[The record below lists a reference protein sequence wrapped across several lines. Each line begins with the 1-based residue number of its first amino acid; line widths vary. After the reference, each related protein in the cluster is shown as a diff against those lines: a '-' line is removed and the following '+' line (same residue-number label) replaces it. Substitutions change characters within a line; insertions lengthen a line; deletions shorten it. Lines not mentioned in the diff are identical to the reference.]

1 MAYDFDLFV
10 IGAGSGGVRA
20 SRIAASHGARVA
32 VAEEYRVGGTCVIR
46 GCVPKKLLVYGSKFA
61 HEFEDAAAYGWTG
74 LAPAHDWATLRDTVA
89 KEVDRLNAVY
99 IRLLEGPGVKIHM
112 GRGRLMDRHTIAIG
126 GPNGEQTVTADKIL
140 ICTGG
145 RPEVPDLPGREFAIT
160 SNEAFHLPE
169 LPKHVTI
176 VGGGYIAVEFAGI
189 FNGLGAKVDL
199 VIRRDRV
206 LRGFDEE
213 CRTFVHEALAKGGI
227 KMRTETQIARI
238 TATPDGQ
245 GGGKAPFQVHT
256 PLGGMF
262 ETDLVMYATGRVP
275 NTAGIGLEK
284 VGVQLNKAGAIA
296 VDEWSKTTAENIW
309 AVGDVTDRINL
320 TPVALMEG
328 HCFADTVFGN
338 KPRKPDHRDV
348 PSAVFC
354 QPEMANVG
362 LSEEDARRTLGEL
375 RVFTS
380 AFTPMKY
387 SFTAHKQRTFMK
399 LIVEA
404 ATDKVVG
411 CHMVGDDAAELI
423 QGLAVAVKAGAT
435 KAQFDATVGIHPT
448 AGEEFVTMRT
458 PRAEPAPRKAAAE

>member
-1 MAYDFDLFV
+1 MAYDYDLFV

-20 SRIAASHGARVA
+20 SRIAAGYGARVGIC
-32 VAEEYRVGGTCVIR
+32 EDYRVGGTCVIR

-61 HEFEDAAAYGWTG
+61 HEFEDAAAYGWVLPEAT
-74 LAPAHDWATLRDTVA
+74 HSWATLRDNVQ

-99 IRLLEGPGVKIHM
+99 IRLLDGPGVKIHM
-112 GRGRLMDRHTIAIG
+112 GRGRLMDRHTIQIG
-126 GPNGEQTVTADKIL
+126 GETVTADKIL
-140 ICTGG
+140 VATGG
-145 RPEVPDLPGREFAIT
+145 RPEVPAIPGREFAIT
-160 SNEAFHLPE
+160 SNEAFHLPDP
-169 LPKHVTI
+169 LPKRITI

-189 FNGLGAKVDL
+189 FNGLGCHVDL

-213 CRTFVHEALAKGGI
+213 CRTFVHEALARDGI
-227 KMRTETQIARI
+227 KMRTETQIVRI
-238 TATPDGQ
+238 EATN
-245 GGGKAPFQVHT
+245 GKAPFKLDT

-262 ETDLVMYATGRVP
+262 ETDLVMYATGRAP

-284 VGVQLNKAGAIA
+284 VGVQLDKSGAIA
-296 VDEWSKTTAENIW
+296 VDEWSKSTAENIW
-309 AVGDVTDRINL
+309 AVGDVTDRIAL

-362 LSEEDARRTLGEL
+362 LTEEEARMTLGEL

-387 SFTAHKQRTFMK
+387 TVAGRHQRTFMK

-423 QGLAVAVKAGAT
+423 QGLAVAIKAGAT

-458 PRAEPAPRKAAAE
+458 ARPETTTKRAAAE

>member
-1 MAYDFDLFV
+1 MAYDYELFV

-20 SRIAASHGARVA
+20 SRIAAGYGARVGIC
-32 VAEEYRVGGTCVIR
+32 EDYRVGGTCVIR

-61 HEFEDAAAYGWTG
+61 HEFQDAAAYGWVLPEAT
-74 LAPAHDWATLRDTVA
+74 HSWATLRDNVQ

-99 IRLLEGPGVKIHM
+99 IRVLEGPGVKIHM
-112 GRGRLMDRHTIAIG
+112 GRGRLMDRHTIQIG
-126 GPNGEQTVTADKIL
+126 SETVTADKIL
-140 ICTGG
+140 VATGG
-145 RPEVPDLPGREFAIT
+145 RPEVPAIPGREFAIT
-160 SNEAFHLPE
+160 SNEAFHLPDP
-169 LPKHVTI
+169 LPERITI

-189 FNGLGAKVDL
+189 FNGLGCHVDL

-213 CRTFVHEALAKGGI
+213 CRTFVHEALARSGI
-227 KMRTETQIARI
+227 SMRTETQIGRI
-238 TATPDGQ
+238 EATN
-245 GGGKAPFQVHT
+245 GKAPFKLHT

-284 VGVQLNKAGAIA
+284 VGVQLDKAGAIA
-296 VDEWSKTTAENIW
+296 VDEWSQSTAENIW
-309 AVGDVTDRINL
+309 AVGDVTDRIAL

-338 KPRKPDHRDV
+338 NPRKPDHRDV

-362 LSEEDARRTLGEL
+362 LTEEEARRTLGEL
-375 RVFTS
+375 RIFTS

-387 SFTAHKQRTFMK
+387 TVAGRQQRTFMK

-458 PRAEPAPRKAAAE
+458 ARVEPAPTRKAAE

>member
-1 MAYDFDLFV
+1 MAYDYDLFV

-20 SRIAASHGARVA
+20 SRISAGYGARVGIC
-32 VAEEYRVGGTCVIR
+32 EDYRVGGTCVIR

-61 HEFEDAAAYGWTG
+61 HEFEDAGAYGWSG
-74 LAPAHDWATLRDTVA
+74 LEPTHSWATLRDHVQ
-89 KEVDRLNAVY
+89 KEVDRLNGVY

-112 GRGRLMDRHTIAIG
+112 GRGRLMDRHTIAVGSETI
-126 GPNGEQTVTADKIL
+126 TADKIL

-145 RPEVPDLPGREFAIT
+145 RPEVPKIPGHEFAIT
-160 SNEAFHLPE
+160 SNEAFHLPDP
-169 LPKHVTI
+169 LPKRITI

-189 FNGLGAKVDL
+189 FNGLGCEVDL

-213 CRTFVHEALAKGGI
+213 CRTFVHNSLVNSGI
-227 KMRTETQIARI
+227 KVRSEMEIMRIE
-238 TATPDGQ
+238 ATD
-245 GGGKAPFQVHT
+245 GKAPFRLHT

-275 NTAGIGLEK
+275 NTTGIGLEK
-284 VGVQLNKAGAIA
+284 VGVQLDKAGAVA
-296 VDEWSKTTAENIW
+296 VDEWSKTTVDNIW
-309 AVGDVTDRINL
+309 AIGDVTDRIAL

-328 HCFADTVFGN
+328 HCFADTEFGK
-338 KPRKPDHRDV
+338 KPRKADHRNV

-362 LSEEDARRTLGEL
+362 LTEEEARLILGEL
-375 RVFTS
+375 RVYTS

-387 SFTAHKQRTFMK
+387 TLTERKQRTFMK

-458 PRAEPAPRKAAAE
+458 ARVETPIKKAAAE

>member
-1 MAYDFDLFV
+1 MAYDYDLFV

-20 SRIAASHGARVA
+20 SRISAGHGARVGIC
-32 VAEEYRVGGTCVIR
+32 EDYRVGGTCVIR

-61 HEFEDAAAYGWTG
+61 HEFEDAPAYGWAATM
-74 LAPAHDWATLRDTVA
+74 PAHSWATLRDNVQ

-99 IRLLEGPGVKIHM
+99 IRILEGPGVKIHM
-112 GRGRLMDRHTIAIG
+112 GRGRLMDRHTVQVGSETI
-126 GPNGEQTVTADKIL
+126 TADKIL

-145 RPEVPDLPGREFAIT
+145 RPEVPAIPGREFAIT
-160 SNEAFHLPE
+160 SNEAFHLPDP
-169 LPKHVTI
+169 LPKRITI

-189 FNGLGAKVDL
+189 FNGLGCHVDL

-213 CRTFVHEALAKGGI
+213 CRTFVHEALAKSGI
-227 KMRTETQIARI
+227 NMRTETQIGRI
-238 TATPDGQ
+238 VATPNGQ
-245 GGGKAPFQVHT
+245 GGGKAPYQVNT
-256 PLGGMF
+256 QLGGMF

-284 VGVQLNKAGAIA
+284 AGVQLDKADAIA
-296 VDEWSKTTAENIW
+296 VDEWSKTTADNIW
-309 AVGDVTDRINL
+309 AVGDVTDRIAL

-362 LSEEDARRTLGEL
+362 LTEEEARQTLGEL
-375 RVFTS
+375 RVYSS

-387 SFTAHKQRTFMK
+387 TLAGRKQRTFMK

-404 ATDKVVG
+404 ATDRVVG

-458 PRAEPAPRKAAAE
+458 ARPEPAPKKAAAE

>member
-1 MAYDFDLFV
+1 MAFDYDLFV

-20 SRIAASHGARVA
+20 SRIAATHGARVGIC
-32 VAEEYRVGGTCVIR
+32 EDYRVGGTCVIR

-61 HEFEDAAAYGWTG
+61 HAFEDSAAYGWTVE
-74 LAPAHDWATLRDTVA
+74 PPKHSWSTLRDNVNR
-89 KEVDRLNAVY
+89 EVDRLNAVY
-99 IRLLEGPGVKIHM
+99 LRLLDGAGVKLHM
-112 GRGRLMDRHTIAIG
+112 GRGRLMDRHTVQVGSETI
-126 GPNGEQTVTADKIL
+126 TADKIL
-140 ICTGG
+140 VCTGG
-145 RPEVPDLPGREFAIT
+145 RPEVPAIPGHEFAIT
-160 SNEAFHLPE
+160 SNEAFHLPDP
-169 LPKHVTI
+169 LPRRITI

-189 FNGLGAKVDL
+189 FHGLGCEVDI

-213 CRTFVHEALAKGGI
+213 CRTFVHEALKASGI
-227 KMRTETQIARI
+227 KMRTETEIQRI
-238 TATPDGQ
+238 VASAEG
-245 GGGKAPFQVHT
+245 GAGGKGTFQMHT

-284 VGVQLNKAGAIA
+284 VGVQLDKAGAVA
-296 VDEWSKTTAENIW
+296 VDEWSRTTAENIW
-309 AVGDVTDRINL
+309 AVGDVTNRINL

-328 HCFADTVFGN
+328 HCFADTEFGN
-338 KPRKPDHRDV
+338 NPRKADHRTV
-348 PSAVFC
+348 ASAVFC

-362 LSEEDARRTLGEL
+362 LTEEEARRTLGEL
-375 RVFTS
+375 RVYVS

-387 SFTAHKQRTFMK
+387 TLGGRKQRSFMK

-458 PRAEPAPRKAAAE
+458 ARPEPTPKQAAAE